1 VSQFGVEE
9 GLGAGDFW
17 VIEDSFASAEVTVM
31 VFKPLPLPE
40 GFQAALTTWLN
51 GQNAVKKITLANREG
66 DVILGIAH
74 K

>member
-40 GFQAALTTWLN
+40 GFQAALT
-51 GQNAVKKITLANREG
+51 KKITLANREG